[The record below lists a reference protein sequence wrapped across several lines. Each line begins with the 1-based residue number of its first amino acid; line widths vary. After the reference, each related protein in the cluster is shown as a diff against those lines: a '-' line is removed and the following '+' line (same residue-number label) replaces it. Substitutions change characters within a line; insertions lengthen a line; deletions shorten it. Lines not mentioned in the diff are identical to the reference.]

1 MTTTEL
7 VERVRAPS
15 SNDCA
20 DMDKLL
26 VVFVVLG
33 GHVEVAEL
41 KYQHNKV
48 SSKNYYISSPE
59 AAVLQKQDSTIVIL
73 LFLSM

>member
-15 SNDCA
+15 SNECA
-20 DMDKLL
+20 DMHKLL

-33 GHVEVAEL
+33 GHVELAEL

-48 SSKNYYISSPE
+48 RERERERGKNSLINTLAP
-59 AAVLQKQDSTIVIL
+59 L
-73 LFLSM
+73 M

>member
-1 MTTTEL
+1 ME
-7 VERVRAPS
+7 
-15 SNDCA
+15 
-20 DMDKLL
+20 KLL
-26 VVFVVLG
+26 VVVAMVLG

-48 SSKNYYISSPE
+48 SSKNCHISSPE

>member
-1 MTTTEL
+1 M
-7 VERVRAPS
+7 RGCAQSVR
-15 SNDCA
+15 A

-33 GHVEVAEL
+33 GYVEVAEL

-48 SSKNYYISSPE
+48 RRAKM
-59 AAVLQKQDSTIVIL
+59 A
-73 LFLSM
+73 